1 MKKAF
6 TLALLAML
14 GVGSASA
21 QEDITD
27 QYLVNAD
34 LSTVNSGWT
43 YFSESFK
50 YTDWKTDGDVPV
62 VEFYSQWNSGD
73 PVSIT
78 QKDFKFSQTVTMPAG
93 DYRIAVNAFYRN
105 GRGDGTNPDKAW
117 IFAGEKKQNVV
128 ALTSAGVAS
137 YSGSNDLYKA
147 ANAFS
152 KGDFLNAF
160 DFSLDKETEI
170 ELGFQGF
177 FNTSLSWCILGPVKL
192 YKYSLDDYLVDYRA
206 KVAEAEAL
214 YNKPMNGDV
223 LAALK
228 EAVVDE
234 STFTLGSE
242 VTEAIQKLTAA
253 INAANNSI
261 AAYANFFAF
270 YEAYNEAI
278 AAAIENGAPT
288 ASETALDE
296 YYLAYEELTML
307 DSEVDAKIAEM
318 EAIVIAV
325 IKQQT
330 KDGSDMTFAIV
341 NPSFET
347 GNTNGWTYEASN
359 DSGAKSNSN
368 GTYAISN
375 ADGNFIFNIWPSGN
389 PISQTIT
396 GLPNGVYT
404 VKALIATDAGQKVQI
419 NGNDKFVQVD
429 ASADGKGVGVEGSVE
444 FEVLDGTATIGAEGV
459 NKYWYKVDNFR
470 LTLTKYYDV
479 ELMKESYEA
488 MVEEANALLRKPMYT
503 EVRDALNEAVVDAE
517 TLTTYDEVVVAIEK
531 LSAALTAAKASVAAY
546 EKLFAALEDGNT
558 FIAAAIANGAPTA
571 NETALDEIYSGYEE
585 GTIADADI
593 AAKLAE
599 IETIVIGIA
608 KQQTKEGSDMTRAIV
623 NHSFETG
630 DLTGWTVGSSS
641 DTGVRA
647 NSVGNYHTE
656 GCDGDYLFNTWWQ
669 GIPIT
674 QTIKGLPN
682 GTYELKALMTND
694 AATAG
699 DQPCLYLLAN
709 GEHSDAFG
717 SDGKGVFAEQSM
729 QFDITDGTAT
739 IGAVGGNTDG
749 SFNENGHY
757 WYKADNFRLTL
768 VKPLSDAEVLEARIL
783 AINELLAK
791 ANALVEAGEGN
802 ETALSNLT
810 AMITDVQAVIDNE
823 AEKLLDD
830 ASYETIIAEL
840 TESIELVEASVIAG
854 NVLPKMK
861 ELTESTNLYTEE
873 AYEEYY
879 GQWYQKYEAGTLTK
893 AEAQALQD
901 PFLVTG
907 WHASNNVDDLLMS
920 VWDAVPE
927 AWDTYHIN
935 TWSKEGSE
943 DGSNFT
949 VPFFEYWTGDGDS
962 LGEKTLTAT
971 MNGLEK
977 GDYEVTA
984 LVRVRAKN
992 GYETPVTGITFQA
1005 NDGEAVDVT
1014 VGEQIGDS
1022 QFFLKEYTV
1031 EGTVAEDGV
1040 LKVKFLVAAG
1050 NNVSWLSFKN
1060 VMFTKKAAPALVG
1073 DVNNDG
1079 KVGIGDIVAITNFMA
1094 GIGAQTLEQ
1103 CDVNGDG
1110 KVGIGDIVAV
1120 TNIMAGIEDKE

>member
-1 MKKAF
+1 
-6 TLALLAML
+6 
-14 GVGSASA
+14 
-21 QEDITD
+21 
-27 QYLVNAD
+27 
-34 LSTVNSGWT
+34 
-43 YFSESFK
+43 
-50 YTDWKTDGDVPV
+50 
-62 VEFYSQWNSGD
+62 
-73 PVSIT
+73 
-78 QKDFKFSQTVTMPAG
+78 
-93 DYRIAVNAFYRN
+93 
-105 GRGDGTNPDKAW
+105 
-117 IFAGEKKQNVV
+117 
-128 ALTSAGVAS
+128 
-137 YSGSNDLYKA
+137 
-147 ANAFS
+147 
-152 KGDFLNAF
+152 
-160 DFSLDKETEI
+160 
-170 ELGFQGF
+170 
-177 FNTSLSWCILGPVKL
+177 
-192 YKYSLDDYLVDYRA
+192 
-206 KVAEAEAL
+206 
-214 YNKPMNGDV
+214 
-223 LAALK
+223 
-228 EAVVDE
+228 
-234 STFTLGSE
+234 
-242 VTEAIQKLTAA
+242 
-253 INAANNSI
+253 
-261 AAYANFFAF
+261 
-270 YEAYNEAI
+270 
-278 AAAIENGAPT
+278 
-288 ASETALDE
+288 
-296 YYLAYEELTML
+296 
-307 DSEVDAKIAEM
+307 
-318 EAIVIAV
+318 
-325 IKQQT
+325 
-330 KDGSDMTFAIV
+330 
-341 NPSFET
+341 
-347 GNTNGWTYEASN
+347 
-359 DSGAKSNSN
+359 
-368 GTYAISN
+368 
-375 ADGNFIFNIWPSGN
+375 
-389 PISQTIT
+389 
-396 GLPNGVYT
+396 
-404 VKALIATDAGQKVQI
+404 
-419 NGNDKFVQVD
+419 
-429 ASADGKGVGVEGSVE
+429 
-444 FEVLDGTATIGAEGV
+444 
-459 NKYWYKVDNFR
+459 
-470 LTLTKYYDV
+470 
-479 ELMKESYEA
+479 
-488 MVEEANALLRKPMYT
+488 
-503 EVRDALNEAVVDAE
+503 
-517 TLTTYDEVVVAIEK
+517 
-531 LSAALTAAKASVAAY
+531 
-546 EKLFAALEDGNT
+546 
-558 FIAAAIANGAPTA
+558 
-571 NETALDEIYSGYEE
+571 
-585 GTIADADI
+585 
-593 AAKLAE
+593 
-599 IETIVIGIA
+599 
-608 KQQTKEGSDMTRAIV
+608 
-623 NHSFETG
+623 
-630 DLTGWTVGSSS
+630 
-641 DTGVRA
+641 
-647 NSVGNYHTE
+647 
-656 GCDGDYLFNTWWQ
+656 
-669 GIPIT
+669 
-674 QTIKGLPN
+674 
-682 GTYELKALMTND
+682 
-694 AATAG
+694 
-699 DQPCLYLLAN
+699 
-709 GEHSDAFG
+709 
-717 SDGKGVFAEQSM
+717 M